1 MARTAGFDV
10 MEFANSVNDRVLQ
23 QKLRADILEG
33 IRLGINGT
41 PGYLIEGNVY
51 VGHVPAELINSLRE

>member
-1 MARTAGFDV
+1 

-41 PGYLIEGNVY
+41 PGYLIDGKIY
-51 VGHVPAELINSLRE
+51 VGHVQADIINSLRE